1 MLDYFF
7 RSPNRLVELRYGP
20 LTHLID
26 EFAAALYGRGYSR
39 RVGKLILR
47 IAARFSWF
55 LKGCGVDDP
64 GQVDKC
70 VVQQFLAKG
79 LSSKSARREAPN
91 AIRHLLDY
99 LCARGLVSPMEDAH
113 PTSPLAV
120 LLETYDSY
128 LRDVRGL
135 MSSSRTAYLHGAR
148 RFLAWREKQCR
159 KLELHRLTGPEILEY
174 VMSLARLRPR
184 RQQNLCSML
193 RVLLGFLRWQE
204 ILEVDLA
211 RVVPRVP
218 CFRLD
223 SVPRHLPWNRIRS
236 LIDSIETRHPTGL
249 RDRAILLLIATL
261 GLRSLDVWTLR
272 LDNIAWRLGEL
283 RLSHTK
289 GRRERIL
296 PLSQELGEALSDY
309 VLHGRPRADL
319 PFVFLRAK
327 APHGPLVSSCA
338 IASIVRR
345 RLRSA
350 GIEAP
355 SHGAHLLRHSLATR
369 MVNTGVPIK
378 QIADVLGHVS
388 IDTTAIYTKV
398 DTSRLS
404 AVALPFP
411 GGVS

>member
-7 RSPNRLVELRYGP
+7 RSPIRLVQLREGP
-20 LTHLID
+20 LAHLID
-26 EFAAALYGRGYSR
+26 DFAAALYRRGYSR

-47 IAARFSWF
+47 IAGSFSGF
-55 LKGCGVDDP
+55 LKGCGVDNP

-70 VVQQFLAKG
+70 IVQRFLAKG
-79 LSSKSARREAPN
+79 LSSKTARLEAPN
-91 AIRHLLDY
+91 AIRHLVDY
-99 LCARGLVSPMEDAH
+99 LLGRGLVSPIEDSLPA
-113 PTSPLAV
+113 SPSAV
-120 LLETYDSY
+120 LLETYDSF

-135 MSSSRTAYLHGAR
+135 TSSTRTAYLHGAG
-148 RFLAWREKQCR
+148 RFLSWLEKQRR
-159 KLELHRLTGPEILEY
+159 KLELHRLTGPQILEY
-174 VMSLARLRPR
+174 VMSLASLSPG

-193 RVLLGFLRWQE
+193 RVFLGFLRWQE
-204 ILEVDLA
+204 ILDVDLA
-211 RVVPRVP
+211 RVVPRIP
-218 CFRLD
+218 RFRLA
-223 SVPRHLPWNRIRS
+223 SVPRHLPWKTARS
-236 LIDSIETRHPTGL
+236 FIDSIDTRDAPGL
-249 RDRAILLLIATL
+249 RDRAIILLIATL
-261 GLRSLDVWTLR
+261 GLRSQDVWMLR
-272 LDNIAWRLGEL
+272 LDNIAWRLGQL
-283 RLSHTK
+283 WLSQTK
-289 GRRERIL
+289 GRRERVL

-309 VLHGRPRADL
+309 VLHGRPRLDL
-319 PFVFLRAK
+319 PFVFLCAK
-327 APHGPLVSSCA
+327 APYGPLTSSST

-355 SHGAHLLRHSLATR
+355 SQGALLLRHSLATR

-398 DTSRLS
+398 DSKRLS